1 MALGTGLN
9 YFADKF
15 PERFFDV
22 GIAEGHAATF
32 AAGLAS
38 QGYKPVVALY
48 SSFLQR
54 AYDSVIHDA
63 ALQKLPVVFGIDRA
77 GLVGDDGPTHH
88 GVFDLSYLRVVPNL
102 VVMAPKDEF
111 ELKRMLFTALKYEK
125 GPIAMRYPRGSGIGI
140 SLDSPV
146 KEIKIGKSEI
156 VVMGK
161 DVLIIGIGPVVY
173 NALKAREILSESNID
188 VQVVNARFVKP
199 LDEALLKKMFQKF
212 NLIITLEDNAIQGG
226 MGSAIGELLLQTTN
240 TDVVLH
246 KIGIPDKFVEQ
257 GTLAELYEQVGLDV
271 NGIVKVVKE
280 KMKLIK
286 PRKRGLKKWI

>member
-1 MALGTGLN
+1 
-9 YFADKF
+9 
-15 PERFFDV
+15 
-22 GIAEGHAATF
+22 
-32 AAGLAS
+32 
-38 QGYKPVVALY
+38 
-48 SSFLQR
+48 
-54 AYDSVIHDA
+54 
-63 ALQKLPVVFGIDRA
+63 
-77 GLVGDDGPTHH
+77 
-88 GVFDLSYLRVVPNL
+88 
-102 VVMAPKDEF
+102 
-111 ELKRMLFTALKYEK
+111 
-125 GPIAMRYPRGSGIGI
+125 
-140 SLDSPV
+140 V